1 MLLLPKNQKKIPA
14 RRLLPLILPLL
25 FLAGI
30 WLGVFVSRRSDRE
43 FDSYTRSLFVSQLSG
58 STLSLHYTL
67 ADPAAWDLDDK
78 KATLGS
84 AVAEDSAAL
93 YSYLENSRTLLES
106 FPYENLS
113 RENQLTYDILH
124 LFFDTELSADN
135 KYILTEVL
143 SPALGIQ
150 AQLPSLL
157 AEYTLRSE
165 EDVIDYLNLLRDVPS
180 YFETIIDFEKEK
192 ADQGYFMSDDTV
204 DRIIDQCSDF
214 ISSGDNNYLNSVF
227 SQNLEQVPGLDETQ
241 KENSLRLHRDAV
253 RNYVIP
259 AYENLISS
267 LGALK
272 GSGSNEN
279 GLYYLSGGR
288 AYYTYLLKSSCGIY
302 DSVEELQ
309 TRLARQLMADYEEI
323 RSLLEENPSLAAS
336 FLQETGQTNRTPGQI
351 LSSLQEQIKK
361 DFPEISDVS
370 YEVKYVHED
379 LKEHVSPAFYLTPPI
394 DTGSPNLIYLNPASH
409 LSGIELYTTLAHEG
423 FPGHLYQSQ
432 FFLSEDHPAVRH
444 TLNMGGYV
452 EGWATYIESYAY
464 LYGSENRQ
472 LGRLHW
478 LNRSMNLCLYS
489 LLDID
494 IHYYGWTCEKATQ
507 YLENFGVSDTAL
519 CREIF
524 QTIVEDPANYLKY
537 YGGCLKFMDLK
548 EEASR
553 QGDFHLIDFHE
564 KVLETGPCQFPILE
578 KYVLGD

>member
-1 MLLLPKNQKKIPA
+1 MLLLQKNQKKLSA
-14 RRLLPLILPLL
+14 KKLLPLILPFL

-30 WLGVFVSRRSDRE
+30 WLGVFASQKTDRE

-67 ADPAAWDLDDK
+67 ADPAAWDLDRQEVS
-78 KATLGS
+78 LGS
-84 AVAEDSAAL
+84 AVAEDPAAL
-93 YSYLENSRTLLES
+93 RSFLENSRSLLES
-106 FPYENLS
+106 FPYESLS

-124 LFFDTELSADN
+124 LFFDTELSAEN
-135 KYILTEVL
+135 EYILAEVL

-165 EDVIDYLNLLRDVPS
+165 KDVIDYLNLLRDIPS
-180 YFETIIDFEKEK
+180 YFETIIDLEKEK
-192 ADQGYFMSDDTV
+192 ADRGYFMSDATA

-214 ISSGDNNYLNSVF
+214 ISSGDNNYLNAVF
-227 SQNLEQVPGLDETQ
+227 SENLEQVPGLDETQ

-253 RNYVIP
+253 KHYVLP
-259 AYENLISS
+259 AYENLISALTS
-267 LGALK
+267 LK
-272 GSGSNEN
+272 GSGTNEN

-309 TRLARQLMADYEEI
+309 TRLANQLLADYKEI
-323 RSLLEENPSLAAS
+323 RAILEEDPSLAAS
-336 FLQETGQTNRTPGQI
+336 LLQENSQSGRTPEQI

-361 DFPEISDVS
+361 DFPEISDVA
-370 YEVKYVHED
+370 YEVKYIHED
-379 LKEHVSPAFYLTPPI
+379 LKEHLSPAFYLTPPI
-394 DTGSPNLIYLNPASH
+394 DTGNPNLIYLNPDSR
-409 LSGIELYTTLAHEG
+409 LRGIELYTTLAHEG

-432 FFLSEDHPAVRH
+432 FFLSKDHPAVRH

-464 LYGSENRQ
+464 LYGSENQQ

-478 LNRSMNLCLYS
+478 LNRAMNLCLYS
-489 LLDID
+489 LLDIG
-494 IHYYGWTCEKATQ
+494 IHYYGWTCEKAAK
-507 YLENFGVSDTAL
+507 YLENFGVSDRAV

-524 QTIVEDPANYLKY
+524 QIIVEDPANYLKY

-553 QGDFHLIDFHE
+553 QEDFHPIDFHE

-578 KYVLGD
+578 KYVLQ

>member
-1 MLLLPKNQKKIPA
+1 MLLLQKNQKKLSA
-14 RRLLPLILPLL
+14 KKLLPLILPFL

-30 WLGVFVSRRSDRE
+30 WLGVFASQKTDRE

-67 ADPAAWDLDDK
+67 ADPAAWDLDRQEVS
-78 KATLGS
+78 LGS
-84 AVAEDSAAL
+84 AVAEDPAAL
-93 YSYLENSRTLLES
+93 RSFLENSRSLLES
-106 FPYENLS
+106 FPYESLS
-113 RENQLTYDILH
+113 RKNQLTYDILH
-124 LFFDTELSADN
+124 LFFDTELSAEN
-135 KYILTEVL
+135 EYILAEVL

-165 EDVIDYLNLLRDVPS
+165 KDVIDYLNLLRDIPS

-192 ADQGYFMSDDTV
+192 ADRGYFMSDATA

-214 ISSGDNNYLNSVF
+214 ISSGDNNYLNAVF
-227 SQNLEQVPGLDETQ
+227 SENLEQVPGLDETQ

-253 RNYVIP
+253 KHYVLP
-259 AYENLISS
+259 AYENLISALTS
-267 LGALK
+267 LK
-272 GSGSNEN
+272 GSGTNEN

-309 TRLARQLMADYEEI
+309 TRLANQLLADYKEI
-323 RSLLEENPSLAAS
+323 RAILEEDPSLAAS
-336 FLQETGQTNRTPGQI
+336 LLQENSQSGRTPEQI

-361 DFPEISDVS
+361 DFPEISDVA
-370 YEVKYVHED
+370 YEVKYIHED
-379 LKEHVSPAFYLTPPI
+379 LKEHLSPAFYLTPPI
-394 DTGSPNLIYLNPASH
+394 DTGSPNLIYLNPDSR
-409 LSGIELYTTLAHEG
+409 LRGIELYTTLAHEG

-432 FFLSEDHPAVRH
+432 FFLSKDHPAVRH

-464 LYGSENRQ
+464 LYGSENQQ

-478 LNRSMNLCLYS
+478 LNRAMNLCLYS
-489 LLDID
+489 LLDIG
-494 IHYYGWTCEKATQ
+494 IHYYGWTCEKAAK
-507 YLENFGVSDTAL
+507 YLENFGVSDRAV

-524 QTIVEDPANYLKY
+524 QIIVEDPANYLKY

-553 QGDFHLIDFHE
+553 QEDFHPIDFHE

-578 KYVLGD
+578 KYVLQ

>member
-1 MLLLPKNQKKIPA
+1 MLLLQKNQKKLSA
-14 RRLLPLILPLL
+14 KKLLPLILPFL

-30 WLGVFVSRRSDRE
+30 WLGVFASQKTDRE

-67 ADPAAWDLDDK
+67 ADPAAWDLDRQEVS
-78 KATLGS
+78 LGS
-84 AVAEDSAAL
+84 AVAEDPAAL
-93 YSYLENSRTLLES
+93 RSFLENSRSLLES
-106 FPYENLS
+106 FPYESLS

-135 KYILTEVL
+135 EYILAEVL

-165 EDVIDYLNLLRDVPS
+165 KDVIDYLNLLRDIPS

-192 ADQGYFMSDDTV
+192 ADRGYFMSDATA

-214 ISSGDNNYLNSVF
+214 ISSGDNNYLNAVF
-227 SQNLEQVPGLDETQ
+227 SENLEQVPGLDETQ

-253 RNYVIP
+253 KHYVLP
-259 AYENLISS
+259 AYENLISALTS
-267 LGALK
+267 LK
-272 GSGSNEN
+272 GSGTNEN

-309 TRLARQLMADYEEI
+309 TRLANQLLADYKEI
-323 RSLLEENPSLAAS
+323 RAILEEDPSLAAS
-336 FLQETGQTNRTPGQI
+336 LLQENSQSGRTPEQI

-361 DFPEISDVS
+361 DFPEISDVA
-370 YEVKYVHED
+370 YEVKYIHED
-379 LKEHVSPAFYLTPPI
+379 LKEHLSPAFYLTLPI
-394 DTGSPNLIYLNPASH
+394 DTGSPNLIYLNPDSR
-409 LSGIELYTTLAHEG
+409 LRGIELYTTLAHEG

-432 FFLSEDHPAVRH
+432 FFLSKDHPAVRH

-464 LYGSENRQ
+464 LYGSENQQ

-478 LNRSMNLCLYS
+478 LNRAMNLCLYS
-489 LLDID
+489 LLDIG
-494 IHYYGWTCEKATQ
+494 IHYYGWTCEKAAK
-507 YLENFGVSDTAL
+507 YLENFGVSDRAV

-524 QTIVEDPANYLKY
+524 QIIVEDPANYLKY

-553 QGDFHLIDFHE
+553 QEDFHPIDFHE

-578 KYVLGD
+578 KYVLQ

>member
-1 MLLLPKNQKKIPA
+1 MLLLQKNQKKLSA
-14 RRLLPLILPLL
+14 KKLLPLILPFL

-30 WLGVFVSRRSDRE
+30 WLGVFASQKTDRE

-67 ADPAAWDLDDK
+67 ADPAAWDLDRQEVS
-78 KATLGS
+78 LGS
-84 AVAEDSAAL
+84 AVAEDPSAL
-93 YSYLENSRTLLES
+93 RSFLENSRSLLES
-106 FPYENLS
+106 FPYESLS

-124 LFFDTELSADN
+124 IFFDPELSADN
-135 KYILTEVL
+135 EYILAEVL

-165 EDVIDYLNLLRDVPS
+165 KDVIDYLNLLRDIPS

-192 ADQGYFMSDDTV
+192 ADRGYFMSDATA

-214 ISSGDNNYLNSVF
+214 ISSGDNNYLNAVF
-227 SQNLEQVPGLDETQ
+227 SENLEQVPGLDETQ

-253 RNYVIP
+253 KHYVLP
-259 AYENLISS
+259 AYENLISALTS
-267 LGALK
+267 LK
-272 GSGSNEN
+272 GSGTNEN

-309 TRLARQLMADYEEI
+309 TRLANQLLADYKEI
-323 RSLLEENPSLAAS
+323 RAILEEDPSLAAS
-336 FLQETGQTNRTPGQI
+336 LLQENSQSGRTPEQI

-361 DFPEISDVS
+361 DFPEISDVA
-370 YEVKYVHED
+370 YEVKYIHED
-379 LKEHVSPAFYLTPPI
+379 LKEHLSPAFYLTPPI
-394 DTGSPNLIYLNPASH
+394 DTGSPNLIYLNPDSR
-409 LSGIELYTTLAHEG
+409 LRGIELYTTLAHEG

-432 FFLSEDHPAVRH
+432 FFLSKDHPAVRH

-464 LYGSENRQ
+464 LYGSENQQ

-478 LNRSMNLCLYS
+478 LNRAMNLCLYS
-489 LLDID
+489 LLDIG
-494 IHYYGWTCEKATQ
+494 IHYYGWTCEKAAK
-507 YLENFGVSDTAL
+507 YLENFGVSDRAV

-524 QTIVEDPANYLKY
+524 QIIVEDPANYLKY

-553 QGDFHLIDFHE
+553 EG
-564 KVLETGPCQFPILE
+564 G
-578 KYVLGD
+578 

>member
-1 MLLLPKNQKKIPA
+1 MLLLQKNQKKLSA
-14 RRLLPLILPLL
+14 KKLLPLILPFL

-30 WLGVFVSRRSDRE
+30 WLGVFASQKTDRE

-67 ADPAAWDLDDK
+67 ADPAAWDLDRQEVS
-78 KATLGS
+78 LGS
-84 AVAEDSAAL
+84 AVAEDPAAL
-93 YSYLENSRTLLES
+93 RSFLENSRSLLES
-106 FPYENLS
+106 FPYESLS

-135 KYILTEVL
+135 EYILAEVL

-165 EDVIDYLNLLRDVPS
+165 KDVIDYLNLLRDIPS

-192 ADQGYFMSDDTV
+192 ADRGYFMSDATA

-214 ISSGDNNYLNSVF
+214 ISSGDNNYLNAVF
-227 SQNLEQVPGLDETQ
+227 SENLEQVPGLDETQ

-253 RNYVIP
+253 KHYVLP
-259 AYENLISS
+259 AYENLISALTS
-267 LGALK
+267 LK
-272 GSGSNEN
+272 GSGTNEN

-309 TRLARQLMADYEEI
+309 TRLANQLLADYKGI
-323 RSLLEENPSLAAS
+323 RAILEESPSLAAS
-336 FLQETGQTNRTPGQI
+336 LLQENSQSGRTPEQI

-361 DFPEISDVS
+361 DFPEISDVA
-370 YEVKYVHED
+370 YEVKYIHED
-379 LKEHVSPAFYLTPPI
+379 LKEHLSPAFYLTPPI
-394 DTGSPNLIYLNPASH
+394 DTGSPNLIYLNPDSR
-409 LSGIELYTTLAHEG
+409 LRGIELYTTLAHEG

-432 FFLSEDHPAVRH
+432 FFLSKDHPAVRH

-464 LYGSENRQ
+464 LYGSENQQ

-478 LNRSMNLCLYS
+478 LNRAMNLCLYS
-489 LLDID
+489 LLDIG
-494 IHYYGWTCEKATQ
+494 IHYYGWTCEKAAK
-507 YLENFGVSDTAL
+507 YLENFGVSDRAV

-524 QTIVEDPANYLKY
+524 QIIVEDPANYLKY

-553 QGDFHLIDFHE
+553 QEDFHPIDFHE

-578 KYVLGD
+578 KYVLQ

>member
-1 MLLLPKNQKKIPA
+1 MA
-14 RRLLPLILPLL
+14 
-25 FLAGI
+25 
-30 WLGVFVSRRSDRE
+30 E
-43 FDSYTRSLFVSQLSG
+43 
-58 STLSLHYTL
+58 
-67 ADPAAWDLDDK
+67 DPAALR
-78 KATLGS
+78 S
-84 AVAEDSAAL
+84 F
-93 YSYLENSRTLLES
+93 LENSRSLLES
-106 FPYENLS
+106 FPYESLS

-124 LFFDTELSADN
+124 LFFDTELSAEN
-135 KYILTEVL
+135 EYILAEVL

-165 EDVIDYLNLLRDVPS
+165 KDVIDYLNLLRDIPS

-192 ADQGYFMSDDTV
+192 ADLGYFMSDATA

-214 ISSGDNNYLNSVF
+214 ISSGDNNYLNAVF
-227 SQNLEQVPGLDETQ
+227 SENLEQVPGLDETQ

-253 RNYVIP
+253 KHYVLP
-259 AYENLISS
+259 AYENLISALTS
-267 LGALK
+267 LK
-272 GSGSNEN
+272 GSGTNEN

-309 TRLARQLMADYEEI
+309 TRLANQLLADYKEI
-323 RSLLEENPSLAAS
+323 RAILEEDPSLAAS
-336 FLQETGQTNRTPGQI
+336 LLQENSQSGRTPEQI

-361 DFPEISDVS
+361 DFPEISDVA
-370 YEVKYVHED
+370 YEVKYIHED
-379 LKEHVSPAFYLTPPI
+379 LKEHLSPAFYLTPPI
-394 DTGSPNLIYLNPASH
+394 DTGSPNLIYLNPDSR
-409 LSGIELYTTLAHEG
+409 LRGIELYTTLAHEG

-432 FFLSEDHPAVRH
+432 FFLSKDHPAVRH

-464 LYGSENRQ
+464 LYGSENQQ

-478 LNRSMNLCLYS
+478 LNRAMNLCLYS
-489 LLDID
+489 LLDIG
-494 IHYYGWTCEKATQ
+494 IHYYGWTCEKAAK
-507 YLENFGVSDTAL
+507 YLENFGVSDRAV

-524 QTIVEDPANYLKY
+524 QIIVEDPANYLKY

-553 QGDFHLIDFHE
+553 QEDFHPIDFHE

-578 KYVLGD
+578 KYVLQ

>member
-1 MLLLPKNQKKIPA
+1 MLLLQKNQKKLSA
-14 RRLLPLILPLL
+14 KKLLPLILPFL

-30 WLGVFVSRRSDRE
+30 WLGVFASQKTDRE

-58 STLSLHYTL
+58 STLGLHYTL
-67 ADPAAWDLDDK
+67 ADPAAWDLDRQEVS
-78 KATLGS
+78 LGS
-84 AVAEDSAAL
+84 AVAEDPAAL
-93 YSYLENSRTLLES
+93 RSFLENSRSLLES
-106 FPYENLS
+106 FPYESLS

-124 LFFDTELSADN
+124 LFFDTELSAEN
-135 KYILTEVL
+135 EYILAEVL

-165 EDVIDYLNLLRDVPS
+165 KDVIDYLNLLRDIPS

-192 ADQGYFMSDDTV
+192 ADRGYFMSDATA

-214 ISSGDNNYLNSVF
+214 ISSGDNNYLNAVF
-227 SQNLEQVPGLDETQ
+227 SENLEQVPGLDETQ

-253 RNYVIP
+253 KHYVLP
-259 AYENLISS
+259 AYENLISALTS
-267 LGALK
+267 LK
-272 GSGSNEN
+272 GSGTNEN

-309 TRLARQLMADYEEI
+309 TRLANQLLADYKEI
-323 RSLLEENPSLAAS
+323 RAILEEDPSLAAS
-336 FLQETGQTNRTPGQI
+336 LLQENSQSGRTPEQI

-361 DFPEISDVS
+361 DFPEISDVA
-370 YEVKYVHED
+370 YEVKYIHED
-379 LKEHVSPAFYLTPPI
+379 LKEHMRPAFYLTPPI
-394 DTGSPNLIYLNPASH
+394 DTGSPNLIYLNPDSR
-409 LSGIELYTTLAHEG
+409 LRGIELYTTLAHEG

-432 FFLSEDHPAVRH
+432 FFLSKDHPAVRH

-464 LYGSENRQ
+464 LYGSENQQ

-478 LNRSMNLCLYS
+478 LNRAMNLCLYS
-489 LLDID
+489 LLDIG
-494 IHYYGWTCEKATQ
+494 IHYYGWTCEKAAK
-507 YLENFGVSDTAL
+507 YLENFGVSDRAV

-524 QTIVEDPANYLKY
+524 QIIVEDPANYLKY

-553 QGDFHLIDFHE
+553 QEDFHPIDFHE

-578 KYVLGD
+578 KYVLQ

>member
-1 MLLLPKNQKKIPA
+1 MLLLQKNQKKLSA
-14 RRLLPLILPLL
+14 KKLLPLILPFL

-30 WLGVFVSRRSDRE
+30 WLGVFASQKTDRE

-67 ADPAAWDLDDK
+67 ADPAAWDLDRQEVS
-78 KATLGS
+78 LGS
-84 AVAEDSAAL
+84 AVAEDPAAL
-93 YSYLENSRTLLES
+93 RSFLENSRSLLES
-106 FPYENLS
+106 FPYESLS

-124 LFFDTELSADN
+124 LFFDTELSAEN
-135 KYILTEVL
+135 EYILAEVL

-165 EDVIDYLNLLRDVPS
+165 KDVIDYLNLLRDIPS
-180 YFETIIDFEKEK
+180 YFETIIDLEKEK
-192 ADQGYFMSDDTV
+192 ADRGYFMSDATA

-214 ISSGDNNYLNSVF
+214 ISSGDNNYLNAVF
-227 SQNLEQVPGLDETQ
+227 SENLEQVPGLDETQ

-253 RNYVIP
+253 KHYVLP
-259 AYENLISS
+259 AYENLISALTS
-267 LGALK
+267 LK
-272 GSGSNEN
+272 GSGTNEN

-309 TRLARQLMADYEEI
+309 TRLANQLLADYKEI
-323 RSLLEENPSLAAS
+323 RAILEEDPSLAAS
-336 FLQETGQTNRTPGQI
+336 LLQENSQSGRTPEQI

-361 DFPEISDVS
+361 DFPEISDVA
-370 YEVKYVHED
+370 YEVKYIHED
-379 LKEHVSPAFYLTPPI
+379 LKEHLSPAFYLTPPI
-394 DTGSPNLIYLNPASH
+394 DTGSPNLIYLNPDSR
-409 LSGIELYTTLAHEG
+409 LRGIELYTTLAHEG

-432 FFLSEDHPAVRH
+432 FFLSKDHPAVRH

-464 LYGSENRQ
+464 LYGSENQQ

-478 LNRSMNLCLYS
+478 LNRAMNLCLYS
-489 LLDID
+489 LLDIG
-494 IHYYGWTCEKATQ
+494 IHYYGWTCEKAAK
-507 YLENFGVSDTAL
+507 YLENFGVSDRAV

-524 QTIVEDPANYLKY
+524 QIIVEDPANYLKY

-553 QGDFHLIDFHE
+553 QEDFHPIDFHE

-578 KYVLGD
+578 KYVLQ

>member
-1 MLLLPKNQKKIPA
+1 MLLLQKNQKKLSA
-14 RRLLPLILPLL
+14 KKLLPLILPFL

-30 WLGVFVSRRSDRE
+30 WLGVFASQKTDRE

-67 ADPAAWDLDDK
+67 ADPAAWDLDRQEVS
-78 KATLGS
+78 LGS
-84 AVAEDSAAL
+84 AMAEDPAAL
-93 YSYLENSRTLLES
+93 RSFLENSRSLLES
-106 FPYENLS
+106 FPYESLS

-124 LFFDTELSADN
+124 LFFDTELSAEN
-135 KYILTEVL
+135 EYILAEVL

-165 EDVIDYLNLLRDVPS
+165 KDVIDYLNLLRDIPS

-192 ADQGYFMSDDTV
+192 VDRGYFMSDATA

-214 ISSGDNNYLNSVF
+214 ISSGDNNYLNAVF
-227 SQNLEQVPGLDETQ
+227 SENLEQVPGLDETQ

-253 RNYVIP
+253 KHYVLP
-259 AYENLISS
+259 AYENLISALTS
-267 LGALK
+267 LK
-272 GSGSNEN
+272 GSGTNEN

-309 TRLARQLMADYEEI
+309 TRLANQLLADYKEI
-323 RSLLEENPSLAAS
+323 RAILEEDPSLAAS
-336 FLQETGQTNRTPGQI
+336 LLQENSQSGRTPEQI

-361 DFPEISDVS
+361 DFPEISDVA
-370 YEVKYVHED
+370 YEVKYIHED
-379 LKEHVSPAFYLTPPI
+379 LKEHLSPAFYLTPPI
-394 DTGSPNLIYLNPASH
+394 DTGSPNLIYLNPDSR
-409 LSGIELYTTLAHEG
+409 LRGIELYTTLAHEG

-432 FFLSEDHPAVRH
+432 FFLSKDHPAVRH

-464 LYGSENRQ
+464 LYGSENQQ

-478 LNRSMNLCLYS
+478 LNRAMNLCLYS
-489 LLDID
+489 LLDIG
-494 IHYYGWTCEKATQ
+494 IHYYGWTCEKAAK
-507 YLENFGVSDTAL
+507 YLENFGVSDRAV

-524 QTIVEDPANYLKY
+524 QIIVEDPANYLKY

-553 QGDFHLIDFHE
+553 QEDFHPIDFHE

-578 KYVLGD
+578 KYVLQ

>member
-1 MLLLPKNQKKIPA
+1 MLLLQKNQKKLSA
-14 RRLLPLILPLL
+14 KKLLPLILPFL

-30 WLGVFVSRRSDRE
+30 WLGVFASQKTDRE

-67 ADPAAWDLDDK
+67 ADPAAWDLDRQEVS
-78 KATLGS
+78 LGS
-84 AVAEDSAAL
+84 AVAEDPAAL
-93 YSYLENSRTLLES
+93 RSFLENSRSLLES
-106 FPYENLS
+106 FPYESLS

-135 KYILTEVL
+135 EYILAEVL

-165 EDVIDYLNLLRDVPS
+165 KDVIDYLNLLRDIPS

-192 ADQGYFMSDDTV
+192 ADRGYFMSDATA

-214 ISSGDNNYLNSVF
+214 ISSGDNNYLNAVF
-227 SQNLEQVPGLDETQ
+227 SENLEQVPGLDETQ

-253 RNYVIP
+253 KHYVLP
-259 AYENLISS
+259 AYENLISALTS
-267 LGALK
+267 LK
-272 GSGSNEN
+272 GSGTNEN

-309 TRLARQLMADYEEI
+309 TRLANQLLADYKEI
-323 RSLLEENPSLAAS
+323 RAILEEDPSLAAS
-336 FLQETGQTNRTPGQI
+336 LLQENSQSGRTPEQI

-361 DFPEISDVS
+361 DFPEISDVA
-370 YEVKYVHED
+370 YEVKYIHED
-379 LKEHVSPAFYLTPPI
+379 LKEHLSPAFYLTLPI
-394 DTGSPNLIYLNPASH
+394 DTGSPNLIYLNPDSR
-409 LSGIELYTTLAHEG
+409 LIGIELYTTLAHEG

-432 FFLSEDHPAVRH
+432 FFLSKDHPAVRH

-464 LYGSENRQ
+464 LYGSENQQ

-478 LNRSMNLCLYS
+478 LNRAMNLCLYS
-489 LLDID
+489 LLDIG
-494 IHYYGWTCEKATQ
+494 IHYYGWTCEKAAK
-507 YLENFGVSDTAL
+507 YLENFGVSDRAV

-524 QTIVEDPANYLKY
+524 QIIVEDPANYLKY

-553 QGDFHLIDFHE
+553 QEDFHPIDFHE

-578 KYVLGD
+578 KYVLQ

>member
-1 MLLLPKNQKKIPA
+1 MLLLQKNQKKLSA
-14 RRLLPLILPLL
+14 KKLLPLILPFL

-30 WLGVFVSRRSDRE
+30 WLGVFASQKTDRE

-67 ADPAAWDLDDK
+67 ADPAAWDLDRQEVS
-78 KATLGS
+78 LGS
-84 AVAEDSAAL
+84 AVAEDPAAL
-93 YSYLENSRTLLES
+93 RSFLENSRSLLES
-106 FPYENLS
+106 FPYESLS

-124 LFFDTELSADN
+124 LFFDTELSAEN
-135 KYILTEVL
+135 EYILAEVL

-165 EDVIDYLNLLRDVPS
+165 KDVIDYLNLLRDIPS

-192 ADQGYFMSDDTV
+192 ADRGYFMSDATA

-214 ISSGDNNYLNSVF
+214 ISSGDNNYLNAVF
-227 SQNLEQVPGLDETQ
+227 SENLEQVPGLDETQ

-253 RNYVIP
+253 KHYVLP
-259 AYENLISS
+259 AYENLISALTS
-267 LGALK
+267 LK
-272 GSGSNEN
+272 GSGTNEN

-309 TRLARQLMADYEEI
+309 TRLANQLLADYKEI
-323 RSLLEENPSLAAS
+323 RAILEEDPSLAAS
-336 FLQETGQTNRTPGQI
+336 LLQENSQSGRTPEQI

-361 DFPEISDVS
+361 DFPEISDVA
-370 YEVKYVHED
+370 YEVKYIHED
-379 LKEHVSPAFYLTPPI
+379 LKEHLSPAFYLTPPI
-394 DTGSPNLIYLNPASH
+394 DTGSPNLIYLNPDSR
-409 LSGIELYTTLAHEG
+409 LRGIELYTTLAHEG

-432 FFLSEDHPAVRH
+432 FFLSKDHPAVRH

-464 LYGSENRQ
+464 LYGSENQQ

-478 LNRSMNLCLYS
+478 LNRAMNLCLYS
-489 LLDID
+489 LLYIG
-494 IHYYGWTCEKATQ
+494 IHYYGWTCEKAAK
-507 YLENFGVSDTAL
+507 YLENFGVSDRAV

-524 QTIVEDPANYLKY
+524 QIIVEDPANYLKY

-553 QGDFHLIDFHE
+553 QEDFHPIDFHE

-578 KYVLGD
+578 KYVLQ

>member
-1 MLLLPKNQKKIPA
+1 MLLLQKNQKKLSA
-14 RRLLPLILPLL
+14 KKLLPLILPFL

-30 WLGVFVSRRSDRE
+30 WLGVFASPKNDRE

-67 ADPAAWDLDDK
+67 ADPAAWDLDRQEVS
-78 KATLGS
+78 LGS
-84 AVAEDSAAL
+84 AVAEDPAAL
-93 YSYLENSRTLLES
+93 RSFLENSRSLLES
-106 FPYENLS
+106 FPYESLS

-124 LFFDTELSADN
+124 LFFDTELSAEN
-135 KYILTEVL
+135 EYILAEVL

-165 EDVIDYLNLLRDVPS
+165 KDVIDYLNLLRDIPS

-192 ADQGYFMSDDTV
+192 ADRGYFMSDATA

-214 ISSGDNNYLNSVF
+214 ISSGDNNYLNAVF
-227 SQNLEQVPGLDETQ
+227 SENLEQVPGLDETQ

-253 RNYVIP
+253 KHYVLP
-259 AYENLISS
+259 AYENLISALTS
-267 LGALK
+267 LK
-272 GSGSNEN
+272 GSGTNEN

-309 TRLARQLMADYEEI
+309 TRLANQLLADYKEI
-323 RSLLEENPSLAAS
+323 RAILEEDPSLAAS
-336 FLQETGQTNRTPGQI
+336 LLQENSQSGRTPEQI

-361 DFPEISDVS
+361 DFPEISDVA
-370 YEVKYVHED
+370 YEVKYIHED
-379 LKEHVSPAFYLTPPI
+379 LKEHLSPAFYLTPPI
-394 DTGSPNLIYLNPASH
+394 DTGSPNLIYLNPDSR
-409 LSGIELYTTLAHEG
+409 LRGIELYTTLAHEG

-432 FFLSEDHPAVRH
+432 FFLSKDHPAVRH

-464 LYGSENRQ
+464 LYGSENQQ

-478 LNRSMNLCLYS
+478 LNRAMNLCLYS
-489 LLDID
+489 LLDIG
-494 IHYYGWTCEKATQ
+494 IHYYGWTCEKAAK
-507 YLENFGVSDTAL
+507 YLENFGVSDRAV

-524 QTIVEDPANYLKY
+524 QIIVEDPANYLKY

-553 QGDFHLIDFHE
+553 QEDFHPIDFHE

-578 KYVLGD
+578 KYVLQ

>member
-1 MLLLPKNQKKIPA
+1 MLLLQKNQKKLSA
-14 RRLLPLILPLL
+14 KKLLPLILPFL

-30 WLGVFVSRRSDRE
+30 WLGVFASQKTDRE

-67 ADPAAWDLDDK
+67 ADPAAWDLDRQEVS
-78 KATLGS
+78 LGS
-84 AVAEDSAAL
+84 AVAEDPAAL
-93 YSYLENSRTLLES
+93 RSFLENSRSLLES
-106 FPYENLS
+106 FPYESLS

-124 LFFDTELSADN
+124 LFFDTELSAEN
-135 KYILTEVL
+135 EYILAEVL

-165 EDVIDYLNLLRDVPS
+165 KDVIDYLNLLRDIPS

-192 ADQGYFMSDDTV
+192 ADRGYFMSDATA

-214 ISSGDNNYLNSVF
+214 ISSGDNNYLNAVF
-227 SQNLEQVPGLDETQ
+227 SENLEQVPGLDETQ

-253 RNYVIP
+253 KHYVLP
-259 AYENLISS
+259 AYENLISALTS
-267 LGALK
+267 LK
-272 GSGSNEN
+272 GSGTNEN

-309 TRLARQLMADYEEI
+309 TRLANQLLADYKEI
-323 RSLLEENPSLAAS
+323 RAILEEDPSLAAS
-336 FLQETGQTNRTPGQI
+336 LLQENSQSGRTPEQI

-361 DFPEISDVS
+361 DFPEISDVT
-370 YEVKYVHED
+370 YEVKYIHED
-379 LKEHVSPAFYLTPPI
+379 LKEHLSPAFYLTPPI
-394 DTGSPNLIYLNPASH
+394 DTGSPNLIYLNPDSR
-409 LSGIELYTTLAHEG
+409 LRGIELYTTLAHEG

-432 FFLSEDHPAVRH
+432 FFLSKDHPAVRH

-464 LYGSENRQ
+464 LYGSENQQ

-478 LNRSMNLCLYS
+478 LNRAMNLCLYS
-489 LLDID
+489 LLDIG
-494 IHYYGWTCEKATQ
+494 IHYYGWTCEKAAK
-507 YLENFGVSDTAL
+507 YLENFGVSDRAV

-524 QTIVEDPANYLKY
+524 QIIVEDPANYLKY

-553 QGDFHLIDFHE
+553 QEDFHPIDFHE

-578 KYVLGD
+578 KYVLQ

>member
-1 MLLLPKNQKKIPA
+1 MLLLQKNQKKLSA
-14 RRLLPLILPLL
+14 KKLLPLILPFL

-30 WLGVFVSRRSDRE
+30 WLGVFASQKTDRE

-67 ADPAAWDLDDK
+67 ADPAAWDLDLQEVS
-78 KATLGS
+78 LGS
-84 AVAEDSAAL
+84 AVAEDPAAL
-93 YSYLENSRTLLES
+93 RSFLENSRSLLES
-106 FPYENLS
+106 FPYESLS

-124 LFFDTELSADN
+124 LFFDTELSAEN
-135 KYILTEVL
+135 EYILAEVL

-165 EDVIDYLNLLRDVPS
+165 KDVIDYLNLLRDIPS

-192 ADQGYFMSDDTV
+192 ADRGYFMSDATA

-214 ISSGDNNYLNSVF
+214 ISSGDNNYLNAVF
-227 SQNLEQVPGLDETQ
+227 SENLEQVPGLDETQ

-253 RNYVIP
+253 KHYVLP
-259 AYENLISS
+259 AYENLISALTS
-267 LGALK
+267 LK
-272 GSGSNEN
+272 GSGTNEN

-309 TRLARQLMADYEEI
+309 TRLANQLLADYKEI
-323 RSLLEENPSLAAS
+323 RAILEEDPSLAAS
-336 FLQETGQTNRTPGQI
+336 LLQENSQSGRTPEQI

-361 DFPEISDVS
+361 DFPEISDVA
-370 YEVKYVHED
+370 YEVKYIHED
-379 LKEHVSPAFYLTPPI
+379 LKEHLSPAFYLTPPI
-394 DTGSPNLIYLNPASH
+394 DTGNPNLIYLNPDSR
-409 LSGIELYTTLAHEG
+409 LRGIELYTTLAHEG

-432 FFLSEDHPAVRH
+432 FFLSKDHPAVRH

-464 LYGSENRQ
+464 LYGSENQQ

-478 LNRSMNLCLYS
+478 LNRAMNLCLYS
-489 LLDID
+489 LLDIG
-494 IHYYGWTCEKATQ
+494 IHYYGWTCEKAAK
-507 YLENFGVSDTAL
+507 YLENFGVSDRAV

-524 QTIVEDPANYLKY
+524 QIIVEDPANYLKY

-553 QGDFHLIDFHE
+553 QEDFHPIDFHE

-578 KYVLGD
+578 KYVLQ

>member
-1 MLLLPKNQKKIPA
+1 MLLLQKNQKKPSA
-14 RRLLPLILPLL
+14 KKLLPLILPFL

-30 WLGVFVSRRSDRE
+30 WLGVFASQKTDRE

-67 ADPAAWDLDDK
+67 ADPAAWDLDRQEVS
-78 KATLGS
+78 LGS
-84 AVAEDSAAL
+84 AVAEDPAAL
-93 YSYLENSRTLLES
+93 RSFLENSRSLLES
-106 FPYENLS
+106 FPYESLS

-124 LFFDTELSADN
+124 LFFDTELSAEN
-135 KYILTEVL
+135 EYILAEVL

-165 EDVIDYLNLLRDVPS
+165 KDVIDYLNLLRDIPS

-192 ADQGYFMSDDTV
+192 ADRGYFMSDATA

-214 ISSGDNNYLNSVF
+214 ISSGDNNYLNAVF
-227 SQNLEQVPGLDETQ
+227 SENLEQVPGLDETQ

-253 RNYVIP
+253 KHYVLP
-259 AYENLISS
+259 AYENLISALTS
-267 LGALK
+267 LK
-272 GSGSNEN
+272 GSGTNEN

-309 TRLARQLMADYEEI
+309 TRLANQLLADYKEI
-323 RSLLEENPSLAAS
+323 RAILEEDPSLAAS
-336 FLQETGQTNRTPGQI
+336 LLQENSQSGRTPEQI

-361 DFPEISDVS
+361 DFPEISDVA
-370 YEVKYVHED
+370 YEVKYIHED
-379 LKEHVSPAFYLTPPI
+379 LKEHLSPAFYLTPPI
-394 DTGSPNLIYLNPASH
+394 DTGSPNLIYLNPDSR
-409 LSGIELYTTLAHEG
+409 LRGIELYTTLAHEG

-432 FFLSEDHPAVRH
+432 FFLSKDHPAVRH

-464 LYGSENRQ
+464 LYGSENQQ

-478 LNRSMNLCLYS
+478 LNRAMNLCLYS
-489 LLDID
+489 LLDIG
-494 IHYYGWTCEKATQ
+494 IHYYGWTCEKAAK
-507 YLENFGVSDTAL
+507 YLENFGVSDRAV

-524 QTIVEDPANYLKY
+524 QIIVEDPANYLKY

-553 QGDFHLIDFHE
+553 QEDFHPIDFHE

-578 KYVLGD
+578 KYVLQ

>member
-1 MLLLPKNQKKIPA
+1 MLLLQKNQKKLSA
-14 RRLLPLILPLL
+14 KKLLPLILPFL

-30 WLGVFVSRRSDRE
+30 WLGVFASQKTDRE
-43 FDSYTRSLFVSQLSG
+43 FDSYTRSLFVSQLYG

-67 ADPAAWDLDDK
+67 ADPAAWDLDRQEVS
-78 KATLGS
+78 LGS
-84 AVAEDSAAL
+84 AVAEDPAAL
-93 YSYLENSRTLLES
+93 RSFLENSRSLLES
-106 FPYENLS
+106 FPYESLS

-124 LFFDTELSADN
+124 LFFDTELSAEN
-135 KYILTEVL
+135 EYILAEVL

-165 EDVIDYLNLLRDVPS
+165 KDVIDYLNLLRDIPS

-192 ADQGYFMSDDTV
+192 ADRGYFMSDATA

-214 ISSGDNNYLNSVF
+214 ISSGDNNYLNAVF
-227 SQNLEQVPGLDETQ
+227 SENLEQVPGLDETQ

-253 RNYVIP
+253 KHYVLP
-259 AYENLISS
+259 AYENLISALTS
-267 LGALK
+267 LK
-272 GSGSNEN
+272 GSGTNEN

-309 TRLARQLMADYEEI
+309 TRLANQLLADYKEI
-323 RSLLEENPSLAAS
+323 RAILEEDPSLAAS
-336 FLQETGQTNRTPGQI
+336 LLQENSQSGRTPEQI

-361 DFPEISDVS
+361 DFPEISDVA
-370 YEVKYVHED
+370 YEVKYIHED
-379 LKEHVSPAFYLTPPI
+379 LKEHLSPAFYLTPPI
-394 DTGSPNLIYLNPASH
+394 DTGSPNLIYLNPDSR
-409 LSGIELYTTLAHEG
+409 LRGIELYTTLAHEG

-432 FFLSEDHPAVRH
+432 FFLSKDHPAVRH

-464 LYGSENRQ
+464 LYGSENQQ

-478 LNRSMNLCLYS
+478 LNRAMNLCLYS
-489 LLDID
+489 LLDIG
-494 IHYYGWTCEKATQ
+494 IHYYGWTCEKAAK
-507 YLENFGVSDTAL
+507 YLENFGVSDRAV

-524 QTIVEDPANYLKY
+524 QIIVEDPANYLKY

-553 QGDFHLIDFHE
+553 QEDFHPIDFHE

-578 KYVLGD
+578 KYVLQ

>member
-1 MLLLPKNQKKIPA
+1 MLLLQKNQKKLSA
-14 RRLLPLILPLL
+14 KKLLPLILPFL

-30 WLGVFVSRRSDRE
+30 WLGVFASQKTDRE

-67 ADPAAWDLDDK
+67 ADPAAWDLDRQEVS
-78 KATLGS
+78 LGS
-84 AVAEDSAAL
+84 AVAEDPAAL
-93 YSYLENSRTLLES
+93 RSFLENSRSLLES
-106 FPYENLS
+106 FPYESLS

-124 LFFDTELSADN
+124 LFFDTELSAEN
-135 KYILTEVL
+135 EYILAEVL

-165 EDVIDYLNLLRDVPS
+165 KDVIDYLNLLRDIPS

-192 ADQGYFMSDDTV
+192 ADRGYFMSDATA

-214 ISSGDNNYLNSVF
+214 ISSGDNNYLNAVF
-227 SQNLEQVPGLDETQ
+227 SENLEQVPGLDETQ

-253 RNYVIP
+253 KHYVLP
-259 AYENLISS
+259 AYENLISALTS
-267 LGALK
+267 LK
-272 GSGSNEN
+272 GSGTNEN

-309 TRLARQLMADYEEI
+309 TRLANQLLADYKEI
-323 RSLLEENPSLAAS
+323 RAILEEDPSLAAS
-336 FLQETGQTNRTPGQI
+336 LLQENSQSGRTPEQI
-351 LSSLQEQIKK
+351 ITTLQEKIKK
-361 DFPEISDVS
+361 DFPEISDVA
-370 YEVKYVHED
+370 YEVKYIHED
-379 LKEHVSPAFYLTPPI
+379 LKEHLSPAFYLTPPI
-394 DTGSPNLIYLNPASH
+394 DTGSPNLIYLNPDSR
-409 LSGIELYTTLAHEG
+409 LRGIELYTTLAHEG

-432 FFLSEDHPAVRH
+432 FFLSKDHPAVRH

-464 LYGSENRQ
+464 LYGSENQQ

-478 LNRSMNLCLYS
+478 LNRAMNLCLYS
-489 LLDID
+489 LLDIG
-494 IHYYGWTCEKATQ
+494 IHYYGWTCEKAAK
-507 YLENFGVSDTAL
+507 YLENFGVSDRAV

-524 QTIVEDPANYLKY
+524 QIIVEDPANYLKY

-553 QGDFHLIDFHE
+553 QEDFHPIDFHE

-578 KYVLGD
+578 KYVLQ

>member
-1 MLLLPKNQKKIPA
+1 MLLLQKNQKKLSA
-14 RRLLPLILPLL
+14 KKLLPLILPFL

-30 WLGVFVSRRSDRE
+30 WLGVFASQKTDRE

-67 ADPAAWDLDDK
+67 ADPAAWDLDRQEVS
-78 KATLGS
+78 LGS
-84 AVAEDSAAL
+84 AVAEDPAAL
-93 YSYLENSRTLLES
+93 RSFLENSRSLLES
-106 FPYENLS
+106 FPYESLS

-124 LFFDTELSADN
+124 LFFDTELSAEN
-135 KYILTEVL
+135 EYILAEVL

-165 EDVIDYLNLLRDVPS
+165 KDVIDYLNLLRDIPS

-192 ADQGYFMSDDTV
+192 ADRGYFMSDATA

-214 ISSGDNNYLNSVF
+214 ISSGDNNYLNAVF
-227 SQNLEQVPGLDETQ
+227 SENLEQVPGLDETQ

-253 RNYVIP
+253 KHYVLP
-259 AYENLISS
+259 AYENLISALTS
-267 LGALK
+267 LK
-272 GSGSNEN
+272 GSGTNEN

-309 TRLARQLMADYEEI
+309 TRLANQLLADYKEI
-323 RSLLEENPSLAAS
+323 RAILEEDPSLAAS
-336 FLQETGQTNRTPGQI
+336 LLQENSQSGRTPEQI

-361 DFPEISDVS
+361 DFPEISDVA
-370 YEVKYVHED
+370 YEVKYIHED
-379 LKEHVSPAFYLTPPI
+379 LKEHMSPAFYLTPPI
-394 DTGSPNLIYLNPASH
+394 DTGSPNLIYLNPDSR
-409 LSGIELYTTLAHEG
+409 LRGIELYTTLAHEG

-432 FFLSEDHPAVRH
+432 FFLSKDHPAVRH

-464 LYGSENRQ
+464 LYGSENQQ

-478 LNRSMNLCLYS
+478 LNRAMNLCLYS
-489 LLDID
+489 LLDIG
-494 IHYYGWTCEKATQ
+494 IHYYGWTCEKAAK
-507 YLENFGVSDTAL
+507 YLENFGVSAGPV

-524 QTIVEDPANYLKY
+524 QIIVEDPANYLKY

-553 QGDFHLIDFHE
+553 QEDFHPIDFHE

-578 KYVLGD
+578 KYVLQ

>member
-1 MLLLPKNQKKIPA
+1 MLLLQKNQKKLSA
-14 RRLLPLILPLL
+14 KKLLPLILPFL

-30 WLGVFVSRRSDRE
+30 WLGVFASQKTDRE

-67 ADPAAWDLDDK
+67 ADPAAWDLDRQEVS
-78 KATLGS
+78 LGS
-84 AVAEDSAAL
+84 AVAEDPAAL
-93 YSYLENSRTLLES
+93 RSFLENSRSLLES
-106 FPYENLS
+106 FPYESLS

-135 KYILTEVL
+135 EYILAEVL

-165 EDVIDYLNLLRDVPS
+165 KDVIDYLNLLQDIPS

-192 ADQGYFMSDDTV
+192 ADRGYFMSDATA

-214 ISSGDNNYLNSVF
+214 ISSGDNNYLNAVF
-227 SQNLEQVPGLDETQ
+227 SENLEQVPGLDETQ

-253 RNYVIP
+253 KHYVLP
-259 AYENLISS
+259 AYENLISALTS
-267 LGALK
+267 LK
-272 GSGSNEN
+272 GSGTNEN

-309 TRLARQLMADYEEI
+309 TRLANQLLADYKEI
-323 RSLLEENPSLAAS
+323 RAILEEDPSLAAS
-336 FLQETGQTNRTPGQI
+336 LLQENSQSGRTPEQI

-361 DFPEISDVS
+361 DFPEISDVA
-370 YEVKYVHED
+370 YEVKYIHED
-379 LKEHVSPAFYLTPPI
+379 LKEHLSPAFYLTPPI
-394 DTGSPNLIYLNPASH
+394 DTGSPNLIYLNPDSR
-409 LSGIELYTTLAHEG
+409 LRGIELYTTLAHEG

-432 FFLSEDHPAVRH
+432 FFLSKDHPAVRH

-464 LYGSENRQ
+464 LYGSENQQ

-478 LNRSMNLCLYS
+478 LNRAMNLCLYS
-489 LLDID
+489 LLDIG
-494 IHYYGWTCEKATQ
+494 IHYYGWTCEKAAK
-507 YLENFGVSDTAL
+507 YLENFGVSDRAV

-524 QTIVEDPANYLKY
+524 QIIVEDPANYLKY

-553 QGDFHLIDFHE
+553 QEDFHPIDFHE

-578 KYVLGD
+578 KYVLQ

>member
-1 MLLLPKNQKKIPA
+1 MLLLQKNQKKLSA
-14 RRLLPLILPLL
+14 KKLLPLILPFL

-30 WLGVFVSRRSDRE
+30 WLGVFASQKTDRE

-67 ADPAAWDLDDK
+67 ADPAAWDLDRQEVS
-78 KATLGS
+78 LGS
-84 AVAEDSAAL
+84 AVAEDPAAL
-93 YSYLENSRTLLES
+93 RSFLENSRSLLES
-106 FPYENLS
+106 FPYESLS

-135 KYILTEVL
+135 EYILAEVL

-165 EDVIDYLNLLRDVPS
+165 KDVIDYLNLLRDIPS

-192 ADQGYFMSDDTV
+192 ADLGYFMSDATA

-214 ISSGDNNYLNSVF
+214 ISSGDNNYLNAVF
-227 SQNLEQVPGLDETQ
+227 SENLEQVPGLDETQ

-253 RNYVIP
+253 KHYVLP
-259 AYENLISS
+259 AYENLISALTS
-267 LGALK
+267 LK
-272 GSGSNEN
+272 GSGTNEN

-309 TRLARQLMADYEEI
+309 TRLANQLLADYKEI
-323 RSLLEENPSLAAS
+323 RAILEEDPSLAAS
-336 FLQETGQTNRTPGQI
+336 LLQENSQSGRTPEQI

-361 DFPEISDVS
+361 DFPEISDVA
-370 YEVKYVHED
+370 YEVKYIHED
-379 LKEHVSPAFYLTPPI
+379 LKEHLSPAFYLTPPI
-394 DTGSPNLIYLNPASH
+394 DTGSPNLIYLNPDSR
-409 LSGIELYTTLAHEG
+409 LRGIELYTTLAHEG

-432 FFLSEDHPAVRH
+432 FFLSKDHPAVRH

-464 LYGSENRQ
+464 LYGSENQQ

-478 LNRSMNLCLYS
+478 LNRAMNLCLYS
-489 LLDID
+489 LLDIG
-494 IHYYGWTCEKATQ
+494 IHYYGWTCEKAAK
-507 YLENFGVSDTAL
+507 YLENFGVSDRAV

-524 QTIVEDPANYLKY
+524 QIIVEDPANYLKY

-553 QGDFHLIDFHE
+553 QEDFHPIDFHE

-578 KYVLGD
+578 KYVLQ

>member
-1 MLLLPKNQKKIPA
+1 MLLLQKNQKKLSA
-14 RRLLPLILPLL
+14 KKLLPLILPFL

-30 WLGVFVSRRSDRE
+30 WLGVFASQKTDRE

-67 ADPAAWDLDDK
+67 ADPAAWDLDRQEVS
-78 KATLGS
+78 LGS
-84 AVAEDSAAL
+84 AVAEDPAAL
-93 YSYLENSRTLLES
+93 RSFLENSRSLLES
-106 FPYENLS
+106 FPYESLS

-124 LFFDTELSADN
+124 LFFDTELSAEN
-135 KYILTEVL
+135 EYILAEVL

-165 EDVIDYLNLLRDVPS
+165 KDVIDYLNLLRDIPS

-192 ADQGYFMSDDTV
+192 ADRGYFMSDATA

-214 ISSGDNNYLNSVF
+214 ISSGDNNYLNAVF
-227 SQNLEQVPGLDETQ
+227 SENLEQVPGLDETQ
-241 KENSLRLHRDAV
+241 KENSLRLHRDTV
-253 RNYVIP
+253 KHYVLP
-259 AYENLISS
+259 AYENLISALTS
-267 LGALK
+267 LK
-272 GSGSNEN
+272 GSGTNEN

-309 TRLARQLMADYEEI
+309 TRLANQLLADYKEI
-323 RSLLEENPSLAAS
+323 RAILEEDPSLAAS
-336 FLQETGQTNRTPGQI
+336 LLQENSQSGRTPEQI

-361 DFPEISDVS
+361 DFPEISDVA
-370 YEVKYVHED
+370 YEVKYIHED
-379 LKEHVSPAFYLTPPI
+379 LKEHLSPAFYLTPPI
-394 DTGSPNLIYLNPASH
+394 DTGSPNLIYLNPDSR
-409 LSGIELYTTLAHEG
+409 LRGIELYTTLAHEG

-432 FFLSEDHPAVRH
+432 FFLSKDHPAVRH

-464 LYGSENRQ
+464 LYGSENQQ

-478 LNRSMNLCLYS
+478 LNRAMNLCLYS
-489 LLDID
+489 LLDIG
-494 IHYYGWTCEKATQ
+494 IHYYGWTCEKAAK
-507 YLENFGVSDTAL
+507 YLENFGVSDRAV

-524 QTIVEDPANYLKY
+524 QIIVEDPANYLKY

-553 QGDFHLIDFHE
+553 QEDFHPIDFHE

-578 KYVLGD
+578 KYVLQ

>member
-1 MLLLPKNQKKIPA
+1 MLLLQKNQKKLSA
-14 RRLLPLILPLL
+14 KKLLPLILPFL

-30 WLGVFVSRRSDRE
+30 WLGVFASQKTDRE

-67 ADPAAWDLDDK
+67 ADPAAWDLDRQEVS
-78 KATLGS
+78 LGS
-84 AVAEDSAAL
+84 AVAEDPAAL
-93 YSYLENSRTLLES
+93 RSFLENSRSLLES
-106 FPYENLS
+106 FPYESLS

-124 LFFDTELSADN
+124 LFFDTELSAEN
-135 KYILTEVL
+135 EYILAEVL

-165 EDVIDYLNLLRDVPS
+165 KDVIDYLNLLRDIPS

-192 ADQGYFMSDDTV
+192 ADRGYFMSDATA

-214 ISSGDNNYLNSVF
+214 ISSGDNNYLNAVF
-227 SQNLEQVPGLDETQ
+227 SENLEQVPGLDETQ

-253 RNYVIP
+253 KHYVLP
-259 AYENLISS
+259 AYENLISALTS
-267 LGALK
+267 LK
-272 GSGSNEN
+272 GSGTNEN

-309 TRLARQLMADYEEI
+309 TRLANQLLADYKEI
-323 RSLLEENPSLAAS
+323 RAILEEDPSLAAS
-336 FLQETGQTNRTPGQI
+336 LLQENSQSGRTPEQI

-361 DFPEISDVS
+361 DFPEISDVA
-370 YEVKYVHED
+370 YEVKYIHED
-379 LKEHVSPAFYLTPPI
+379 LKEHLSPAFYLTPPI
-394 DTGSPNLIYLNPASH
+394 DTGSPNLIYLNPDSR
-409 LSGIELYTTLAHEG
+409 LREIELYTTLAHEG

-432 FFLSEDHPAVRH
+432 FFLSKDHPAVRH

-464 LYGSENRQ
+464 LYGSENQQ

-478 LNRSMNLCLYS
+478 LNRAMNLCLYS
-489 LLDID
+489 LLDIG
-494 IHYYGWTCEKATQ
+494 IHYYGWTCEKAAK
-507 YLENFGVSDTAL
+507 YLENFGVSDRAV

-524 QTIVEDPANYLKY
+524 QIIVEDPANYLKY

-553 QGDFHLIDFHE
+553 QEDFHPIDFHE

-578 KYVLGD
+578 KYVLQ

>member
-1 MLLLPKNQKKIPA
+1 MLLLQKNQKKLSA
-14 RRLLPLILPLL
+14 KKLLPLILPFL

-30 WLGVFVSRRSDRE
+30 WLGVFASQKTDRE

-67 ADPAAWDLDDK
+67 ADPAAWDLDRQEVS
-78 KATLGS
+78 LGS
-84 AVAEDSAAL
+84 AVAEDPSAL
-93 YSYLENSRTLLES
+93 RSFLENSRSLLES
-106 FPYENLS
+106 FPYESLS

-124 LFFDTELSADN
+124 LFFDTELSAEN
-135 KYILTEVL
+135 EYILAEVL

-165 EDVIDYLNLLRDVPS
+165 KDVIDYLNLLRDIPS

-192 ADQGYFMSDDTV
+192 ADRGYFMSDATA

-214 ISSGDNNYLNSVF
+214 ISSGDNNYLNAVF
-227 SQNLEQVPGLDETQ
+227 SENLEQVPGLDETQ

-253 RNYVIP
+253 KHYVLP
-259 AYENLISS
+259 AYENLISALTS
-267 LGALK
+267 LK
-272 GSGSNEN
+272 GSGTNEN

-309 TRLARQLMADYEEI
+309 TRLANQLLADYKEI
-323 RSLLEENPSLAAS
+323 RAILEEDPSLAAS
-336 FLQETGQTNRTPGQI
+336 LLQENSQSGRTPEQI

-361 DFPEISDVS
+361 DFPEISDVA
-370 YEVKYVHED
+370 YEVKYIHED
-379 LKEHVSPAFYLTPPI
+379 LKEHLSPAFYLTPPI
-394 DTGSPNLIYLNPASH
+394 DTGSPNLIYLNPDSR
-409 LSGIELYTTLAHEG
+409 LRGIELYTTLAHEG

-432 FFLSEDHPAVRH
+432 FFLSKDHPAVRH

-464 LYGSENRQ
+464 LYGSENQQ

-478 LNRSMNLCLYS
+478 LNRAMNLCLYS
-489 LLDID
+489 LLDIG
-494 IHYYGWTCEKATQ
+494 IHYYGWTCEKAAK
-507 YLENFGVSDTAL
+507 YLENFGVSDRAV

-524 QTIVEDPANYLKY
+524 QIIVEDPANYLKY

-553 QGDFHLIDFHE
+553 QEDFHPIDFHE

-578 KYVLGD
+578 KYVLQ

>member
-1 MLLLPKNQKKIPA
+1 MLLLQKNQKKLSA
-14 RRLLPLILPLL
+14 KKLLPLILPFL

-30 WLGVFVSRRSDRE
+30 WLGVFASQKTDRE

-67 ADPAAWDLDDK
+67 ADPAAWDLDRQEVS
-78 KATLGS
+78 LGS
-84 AVAEDSAAL
+84 AVAEDPAAL
-93 YSYLENSRTLLES
+93 RSFLENSRSLLES
-106 FPYENLS
+106 FPYESLS

-135 KYILTEVL
+135 EYILAEVL

-165 EDVIDYLNLLRDVPS
+165 KDVIDYLNLLRDIPS

-192 ADQGYFMSDDTV
+192 ADRGYFMSDATA

-214 ISSGDNNYLNSVF
+214 ISSGDNNYLNAVF
-227 SQNLEQVPGLDETQ
+227 SENLEQVPGLDETQ

-253 RNYVIP
+253 KHYVLP
-259 AYENLISS
+259 AYENLISALTS
-267 LGALK
+267 LK
-272 GSGSNEN
+272 GSGTNEN

-309 TRLARQLMADYEEI
+309 TRLANQLLADYKEI
-323 RSLLEENPSLAAS
+323 RAILEENPSLAAS
-336 FLQETGQTNRTPGQI
+336 LLQENSQSGRTPEQI

-361 DFPEISDVS
+361 DFPEISDVA
-370 YEVKYVHED
+370 YEVKYIHED
-379 LKEHVSPAFYLTPPI
+379 LKEHLSPAFYLTPPI
-394 DTGSPNLIYLNPASH
+394 DTGSPNLIYLNPDSR
-409 LSGIELYTTLAHEG
+409 LRGIELYTTLAHEG

-432 FFLSEDHPAVRH
+432 FFLSKDHPAVRH

-464 LYGSENRQ
+464 LYGSENQQ

-478 LNRSMNLCLYS
+478 LNRAMNLCLYS
-489 LLDID
+489 LLDIG
-494 IHYYGWTCEKATQ
+494 IHYYGWTCEKAAK
-507 YLENFGVSDTAL
+507 YLENFGVSDRAV

-524 QTIVEDPANYLKY
+524 QIIVEDPANYLKY

-553 QGDFHLIDFHE
+553 QEDFHPIDFHE

-578 KYVLGD
+578 KYVLQ

>member
-1 MLLLPKNQKKIPA
+1 MLLLQKNQKKLSA
-14 RRLLPLILPLL
+14 KKLLPLILPFL

-30 WLGVFVSRRSDRE
+30 WLGVFASQKTDRE

-67 ADPAAWDLDDK
+67 ADPAAWDLDRQEVS
-78 KATLGS
+78 LGS
-84 AVAEDSAAL
+84 AVAEDPAAL
-93 YSYLENSRTLLES
+93 RSFLENSGSLLES
-106 FPYENLS
+106 FPYESLS

-124 LFFDTELSADN
+124 LFFDTELSAEN
-135 KYILTEVL
+135 EYILAEVL

-165 EDVIDYLNLLRDVPS
+165 KDVIDYLNLLQDIPS

-192 ADQGYFMSDDTV
+192 ADRGYFMSDATA

-214 ISSGDNNYLNSVF
+214 ISSGDNNYLNAVF
-227 SQNLEQVPGLDETQ
+227 SENLEQVPGLDETQ

-253 RNYVIP
+253 KHYVLP
-259 AYENLISS
+259 AYENLISALTS
-267 LGALK
+267 LK
-272 GSGSNEN
+272 GSGTNEN

-309 TRLARQLMADYEEI
+309 TRLANQLLADYKEI
-323 RSLLEENPSLAAS
+323 RAILEEDPSLAAS
-336 FLQETGQTNRTPGQI
+336 LLQENSQSGRTPEQI

-361 DFPEISDVS
+361 DFPEISDVA
-370 YEVKYVHED
+370 YEVKYIHED
-379 LKEHVSPAFYLTPPI
+379 LKEHLSPAFYLTPPI
-394 DTGSPNLIYLNPASH
+394 DTGSPNLIYLNPDSR
-409 LSGIELYTTLAHEG
+409 LRGIELYTTLAHEG

-432 FFLSEDHPAVRH
+432 FFLSKDHPAVRH

-464 LYGSENRQ
+464 LYGSENQQ

-478 LNRSMNLCLYS
+478 LNRAMNLCLYS
-489 LLDID
+489 LLDIG
-494 IHYYGWTCEKATQ
+494 IHYYGWTCEKAAK
-507 YLENFGVSDTAL
+507 YLENFGVSDRAV

-524 QTIVEDPANYLKY
+524 QIIVEDPANYLKY

-553 QGDFHLIDFHE
+553 QEDFHPIDFHE

-578 KYVLGD
+578 KYVLQ

>member
-1 MLLLPKNQKKIPA
+1 MLLLQKNQKKLSA
-14 RRLLPLILPLL
+14 KKLLPLILPFL

-30 WLGVFVSRRSDRE
+30 WLGVFASQKTDRE

-67 ADPAAWDLDDK
+67 ADPAAWDLDRQEVS
-78 KATLGS
+78 LGS
-84 AVAEDSAAL
+84 AVAEDPAAL
-93 YSYLENSRTLLES
+93 RSFLENSGSLLES
-106 FPYENLS
+106 FPYESLS

-124 LFFDTELSADN
+124 LFFDTELSAEN
-135 KYILTEVL
+135 EYILAEVL

-165 EDVIDYLNLLRDVPS
+165 KDVIDYLNLLRDIPS

-192 ADQGYFMSDDTV
+192 ADRGYFMSDATA

-214 ISSGDNNYLNSVF
+214 ISSGDNNYLNAVF
-227 SQNLEQVPGLDETQ
+227 SENLEQVPGLDETQ

-253 RNYVIP
+253 KHYVLP
-259 AYENLISS
+259 AYENLISALTS
-267 LGALK
+267 LK
-272 GSGSNEN
+272 GSGTNEN

-309 TRLARQLMADYEEI
+309 TRLANQLLADYKEI
-323 RSLLEENPSLAAS
+323 RAILEEDPSLAAS
-336 FLQETGQTNRTPGQI
+336 LLQENSQSGRTPEQI

-361 DFPEISDVS
+361 DFPEISDVT
-370 YEVKYVHED
+370 YEVKYIHED
-379 LKEHVSPAFYLTPPI
+379 LKEHLSPAFYLTPPI
-394 DTGSPNLIYLNPASH
+394 DTGSPNLIYLNPDSR
-409 LSGIELYTTLAHEG
+409 LRGIELYTTLAHEG

-432 FFLSEDHPAVRH
+432 FFLSKDHPAVRH

-464 LYGSENRQ
+464 LYGSENQQ

-478 LNRSMNLCLYS
+478 LNRAMNLCLYS
-489 LLDID
+489 LLDIG
-494 IHYYGWTCEKATQ
+494 IHYYGWTCEKAAK
-507 YLENFGVSDTAL
+507 YLENFGVSDRAV

-524 QTIVEDPANYLKY
+524 QIIVEDPANYLKY

-553 QGDFHLIDFHE
+553 QEDFHPIDFHE

-578 KYVLGD
+578 KYVLQ

>member
-1 MLLLPKNQKKIPA
+1 MLLLQKNQKKLSA
-14 RRLLPLILPLL
+14 KKLLPLILPFL

-30 WLGVFVSRRSDRE
+30 WLGVFASQKTDRE

-67 ADPAAWDLDDK
+67 ADPAAWDLDRQEVS
-78 KATLGS
+78 LGS
-84 AVAEDSAAL
+84 AVAEDPAAL
-93 YSYLENSRTLLES
+93 RSFLENSRSLLES
-106 FPYENLS
+106 FPYESLS

-124 LFFDTELSADN
+124 LFFDTELSAEN
-135 KYILTEVL
+135 EYILAEVL

-165 EDVIDYLNLLRDVPS
+165 KDVIDYLNLLRDIPS

-192 ADQGYFMSDDTV
+192 ADRGYFMSDATA

-214 ISSGDNNYLNSVF
+214 ISSGDNNYLNAVF
-227 SQNLEQVPGLDETQ
+227 SENLEQVPGLDETQ

-253 RNYVIP
+253 KHYVLP
-259 AYENLISS
+259 AYENLISALTS
-267 LGALK
+267 LK
-272 GSGSNEN
+272 GSGTNEN

-309 TRLARQLMADYEEI
+309 TRLANQLLADYKEI
-323 RSLLEENPSLAAS
+323 RAILEENPSLAAS
-336 FLQETGQTNRTPGQI
+336 LLQENSQSGRTPEQI

-361 DFPEISDVS
+361 DFPEISDVA
-370 YEVKYVHED
+370 YEVKYIHED
-379 LKEHVSPAFYLTPPI
+379 LKEHLSPAFYLTPPI
-394 DTGSPNLIYLNPASH
+394 DTGSPNLIYLNPDSR
-409 LSGIELYTTLAHEG
+409 LRGIELYTTLAHEG

-432 FFLSEDHPAVRH
+432 FFLSKDHPAVRH

-464 LYGSENRQ
+464 LYGSENQQ

-478 LNRSMNLCLYS
+478 LNRAMNLCLYS
-489 LLDID
+489 LLDIG
-494 IHYYGWTCEKATQ
+494 IHYYGWTCEKAAK
-507 YLENFGVSDTAL
+507 YLENFGVSDRAV

-524 QTIVEDPANYLKY
+524 QIIVEDPANYLKY

-553 QGDFHLIDFHE
+553 QEDFHPIDFHE

-578 KYVLGD
+578 KYVLQ

>member
-1 MLLLPKNQKKIPA
+1 MLLLQKNQKKLSA
-14 RRLLPLILPLL
+14 KKLLPLILPFL

-30 WLGVFVSRRSDRE
+30 WLGVFASQKTDRE

-67 ADPAAWDLDDK
+67 ADPAAWDLDRQEVS
-78 KATLGS
+78 LGS
-84 AVAEDSAAL
+84 AVAEDPAAL
-93 YSYLENSRTLLES
+93 RSFLENSRSLLES
-106 FPYENLS
+106 FPYESFS

-124 LFFDTELSADN
+124 LFFDTELSAEN
-135 KYILTEVL
+135 EYILAEVL

-165 EDVIDYLNLLRDVPS
+165 KDVIDYLNLLRDIPS

-192 ADQGYFMSDDTV
+192 ADRGYFMSDATA

-214 ISSGDNNYLNSVF
+214 ISSGDNNYLNAVF
-227 SQNLEQVPGLDETQ
+227 SENLEQVPGLDETQ

-253 RNYVIP
+253 KHYVLP
-259 AYENLISS
+259 AYENLISALTS
-267 LGALK
+267 LK
-272 GSGSNEN
+272 GSGTNEN

-309 TRLARQLMADYEEI
+309 TRLANQLLADYKEI
-323 RSLLEENPSLAAS
+323 RAILEEDPSLAAS
-336 FLQETGQTNRTPGQI
+336 LLQENSQSGRTPEQI

-361 DFPEISDVS
+361 DFPEISDVA
-370 YEVKYVHED
+370 YEVKYIHED
-379 LKEHVSPAFYLTPPI
+379 LKEHLSPAFYLTPPI
-394 DTGSPNLIYLNPASH
+394 DTGSPNLIYLNPDSR
-409 LSGIELYTTLAHEG
+409 LRGIELYTTLAHEG

-432 FFLSEDHPAVRH
+432 FFLSKDHPAVRH

-464 LYGSENRQ
+464 LYGSENQQ

-478 LNRSMNLCLYS
+478 LNRAMNLCLYS
-489 LLDID
+489 LLDIG
-494 IHYYGWTCEKATQ
+494 IHYYGWTCEKAAK
-507 YLENFGVSDTAL
+507 YLENFGVSDRAV

-524 QTIVEDPANYLKY
+524 QIIVEDPANYLKY

-553 QGDFHLIDFHE
+553 QEDFHPIDFHE

-578 KYVLGD
+578 KYVLQ

>member
-1 MLLLPKNQKKIPA
+1 MLLLQKNQKKLSA
-14 RRLLPLILPLL
+14 KKLLPLILPFL

-30 WLGVFVSRRSDRE
+30 WLGVFASQKTDRE

-67 ADPAAWDLDDK
+67 ADPAAWDLDRQEVS
-78 KATLGS
+78 LGS
-84 AVAEDSAAL
+84 AVAEDPAAL
-93 YSYLENSRTLLES
+93 RSFLENSRSLLES
-106 FPYENLS
+106 FPYESLS

-124 LFFDTELSADN
+124 LFFDTELSAEN
-135 KYILTEVL
+135 EYILAEVL

-165 EDVIDYLNLLRDVPS
+165 KDVIDYLNLLRDIPS

-192 ADQGYFMSDDTV
+192 ADRGYFMSDATA

-214 ISSGDNNYLNSVF
+214 ISSGDNNYLNAVF
-227 SQNLEQVPGLDETQ
+227 SENLEQVPGLDETQ

-253 RNYVIP
+253 KHYVLP
-259 AYENLISS
+259 AYENLISALTS
-267 LGALK
+267 LK
-272 GSGSNEN
+272 GSGTNEN

-309 TRLARQLMADYEEI
+309 TRLANQLLADYKEI
-323 RSLLEENPSLAAS
+323 RAILEEDPSLAAS
-336 FLQETGQTNRTPGQI
+336 LLQENSQSGRTPEQI

-361 DFPEISDVS
+361 DFPEISDVA
-370 YEVKYVHED
+370 YEVKYIHED
-379 LKEHVSPAFYLTPPI
+379 LKEHLSPAFYLTPPI
-394 DTGSPNLIYLNPASH
+394 DTGSPNLIYLNPDSR
-409 LSGIELYTTLAHEG
+409 LRGIELYTTLAHEG

-432 FFLSEDHPAVRH
+432 FFLSKDHPAVRH

-464 LYGSENRQ
+464 LYGSENQQ

-478 LNRSMNLCLYS
+478 LNRAMNLCLYS
-489 LLDID
+489 LLDIG
-494 IHYYGWTCEKATQ
+494 IHYYGWTCEKAAK
-507 YLENFGVSDTAL
+507 YLENFGVSDRAV

-524 QTIVEDPANYLKY
+524 QIIVAAPANYPKY
-537 YGGCLKFMDLK
+537 YRGCFKFMDLK

-553 QGDFHLIDFHE
+553 QEDFHPIDFHE

-578 KYVLGD
+578 KYVLQ

>member
-1 MLLLPKNQKKIPA
+1 MLLLQKNQKKLSA
-14 RRLLPLILPLL
+14 KKLLPLILPFL

-30 WLGVFVSRRSDRE
+30 WLGVFASQKTDRE

-67 ADPAAWDLDDK
+67 ADPAAWDLDRQEVS
-78 KATLGS
+78 LGS
-84 AVAEDSAAL
+84 AVAEDPAAL
-93 YSYLENSRTLLES
+93 RSFLENSRSLLES
-106 FPYENLS
+106 FPYESLS

-124 LFFDTELSADN
+124 LFFDTELSAEN
-135 KYILTEVL
+135 EYILAEVL

-165 EDVIDYLNLLRDVPS
+165 KDVIDYLNLLRDIPS

-192 ADQGYFMSDDTV
+192 ADLGYFMSDATA

-214 ISSGDNNYLNSVF
+214 ISSGDNNYLNAVF
-227 SQNLEQVPGLDETQ
+227 SENLEQVPGLDETQ

-253 RNYVIP
+253 KHYVLP
-259 AYENLISS
+259 AYENLISALTS
-267 LGALK
+267 LK
-272 GSGSNEN
+272 GSGTNEN

-309 TRLARQLMADYEEI
+309 TRLANQLLADYKEI
-323 RSLLEENPSLAAS
+323 RAILEEDPSLAAS
-336 FLQETGQTNRTPGQI
+336 LLQENSQSGRTPEQI

-361 DFPEISDVS
+361 DFPEISDVA
-370 YEVKYVHED
+370 YEVKYIHED
-379 LKEHVSPAFYLTPPI
+379 LKEHLSPAFYLTPPI
-394 DTGSPNLIYLNPASH
+394 DTGSPNLIYLNPDSR
-409 LSGIELYTTLAHEG
+409 LRGIELYTTLAHEG

-432 FFLSEDHPAVRH
+432 FFLSKDHPAVRH

-464 LYGSENRQ
+464 LYGSENQQ

-478 LNRSMNLCLYS
+478 LNRAMNLCLYS
-489 LLDID
+489 LLDIG
-494 IHYYGWTCEKATQ
+494 IHYYGWTCEKAAK
-507 YLENFGVSDTAL
+507 YLENFGVNDRAV

-524 QTIVEDPANYLKY
+524 QIIVEDPANYLKY

-553 QGDFHLIDFHE
+553 QEDFHPIDFHE

-578 KYVLGD
+578 KYVLQ

>member
-1 MLLLPKNQKKIPA
+1 MLLLQKNPKKLSAKK
-14 RRLLPLILPLL
+14 LLPLILPFL

-30 WLGVFVSRRSDRE
+30 WLGVFASQKTDRE

-67 ADPAAWDLDDK
+67 ADPAAWDLDRQEVS
-78 KATLGS
+78 LGS
-84 AVAEDSAAL
+84 AVAEDPAAL
-93 YSYLENSRTLLES
+93 RSFLENSRSLLES
-106 FPYENLS
+106 FPYESLS

-124 LFFDTELSADN
+124 LFFDTELSAEN
-135 KYILTEVL
+135 EYILAEVL

-165 EDVIDYLNLLRDVPS
+165 KDVIDYLNLLRDIPS

-192 ADQGYFMSDDTV
+192 ADRGYFMSDATA

-214 ISSGDNNYLNSVF
+214 ISSGDNNYLNAVF
-227 SQNLEQVPGLDETQ
+227 SENLEQVPGLDETQ

-253 RNYVIP
+253 KHYVLP
-259 AYENLISS
+259 AYENLISALTS
-267 LGALK
+267 LK
-272 GSGSNEN
+272 GSGTNEN

-309 TRLARQLMADYEEI
+309 TRLANQLLADYKEI
-323 RSLLEENPSLAAS
+323 RAILEEDPSLAAS
-336 FLQETGQTNRTPGQI
+336 LLQENSQSGRTPEQI

-361 DFPEISDVS
+361 DFPEISDVA
-370 YEVKYVHED
+370 YEVKYIHED
-379 LKEHVSPAFYLTPPI
+379 LKEHMSPAFYLTPPI
-394 DTGSPNLIYLNPASH
+394 DTGSPNLIYLNPDSR
-409 LSGIELYTTLAHEG
+409 LRGIELYTTLAHEG

-432 FFLSEDHPAVRH
+432 FFLSKDHPAVRH

-464 LYGSENRQ
+464 LYGSENQQ

-478 LNRSMNLCLYS
+478 LSRAMNLCLYS
-489 LLDID
+489 LLDIG
-494 IHYYGWTCEKATQ
+494 IHYYGWTCEKAAK
-507 YLENFGVSDTAL
+507 YLENFGVSDRAV

-524 QTIVEDPANYLKY
+524 QIIVEDPANYLKY

-553 QGDFHLIDFHE
+553 QEDFHPIDFHE

-578 KYVLGD
+578 KYVLQ

>member
-1 MLLLPKNQKKIPA
+1 MLLLQKNQKKLSA
-14 RRLLPLILPLL
+14 KKLLPLILPFL

-30 WLGVFVSRRSDRE
+30 WLGVFASQKTDRE

-67 ADPAAWDLDDK
+67 ADPAAWDLDRQEVS
-78 KATLGS
+78 LGS
-84 AVAEDSAAL
+84 AVAEDPAAL
-93 YSYLENSRTLLES
+93 RSFLENSRSLLES
-106 FPYENLS
+106 FPYESLS

-135 KYILTEVL
+135 EYILAEVL

-165 EDVIDYLNLLRDVPS
+165 KDVIDYLNLLRDIPS

-192 ADQGYFMSDDTV
+192 ADRGYFMSDATA

-214 ISSGDNNYLNSVF
+214 ISSGDNNYLNAVF
-227 SQNLEQVPGLDETQ
+227 SENLEQVPGLDETQ

-253 RNYVIP
+253 KHYVLP
-259 AYENLISS
+259 AYENLISALTS
-267 LGALK
+267 LK
-272 GSGSNEN
+272 GSGTNEN

-309 TRLARQLMADYEEI
+309 TRLANQLLADYIEI
-323 RSLLEENPSLAAS
+323 RAILEEDPSLAAS
-336 FLQETGQTNRTPGQI
+336 LLQENSQSGRTPEQI

-361 DFPEISDVS
+361 DFPEISDVA
-370 YEVKYVHED
+370 YEVKYIHED
-379 LKEHVSPAFYLTPPI
+379 LKEHLSPAFYLTPPI
-394 DTGSPNLIYLNPASH
+394 DTGSPNLIYLNPDSR
-409 LSGIELYTTLAHEG
+409 LRGIELYTTLAHEG

-432 FFLSEDHPAVRH
+432 FFLSKDHPAVRH

-464 LYGSENRQ
+464 LYGSENQQ

-478 LNRSMNLCLYS
+478 LNRAMNLCLYS
-489 LLDID
+489 LLDIG
-494 IHYYGWTCEKATQ
+494 IHYYGWTCEKAAK
-507 YLENFGVSDTAL
+507 YLENFGVSDRAV

-524 QTIVEDPANYLKY
+524 QIIVEDPANYLKY

-553 QGDFHLIDFHE
+553 QEDFHPIDFHE

-578 KYVLGD
+578 KYVLQ

>member
-1 MLLLPKNQKKIPA
+1 MLLLQKNQKKLSA
-14 RRLLPLILPLL
+14 KKLLPLILPFL

-30 WLGVFVSRRSDRE
+30 WLGVFASQKTDRE

-67 ADPAAWDLDDK
+67 ADPAAWDLDRQEVS
-78 KATLGS
+78 LGS
-84 AVAEDSAAL
+84 AVAEDPAAL
-93 YSYLENSRTLLES
+93 RSFLENSRSLLES
-106 FPYENLS
+106 FPYESLS

-124 LFFDTELSADN
+124 LFFDTELSAEN
-135 KYILTEVL
+135 EYILAEVL

-165 EDVIDYLNLLRDVPS
+165 KDVIDYLNLLRDIPS

-192 ADQGYFMSDDTV
+192 ADLGYFMSDATA

-214 ISSGDNNYLNSVF
+214 ISSGDNNYLNAVF
-227 SQNLEQVPGLDETQ
+227 SENLEQVPGLDETQ

-253 RNYVIP
+253 KHYVLP
-259 AYENLISS
+259 AYENLISALTS
-267 LGALK
+267 LK
-272 GSGSNEN
+272 GSGTNEN

-309 TRLARQLMADYEEI
+309 TRLANQLLADYKEI
-323 RSLLEENPSLAAS
+323 RAILEEDPSLAAS
-336 FLQETGQTNRTPGQI
+336 LLQENSQSGRTPEQI

-361 DFPEISDVS
+361 DFPEISDVA
-370 YEVKYVHED
+370 YEVKYIHED
-379 LKEHVSPAFYLTPPI
+379 LKEHMSPAFYLTPPI
-394 DTGSPNLIYLNPASH
+394 DTGSPNLIYLNPDSR
-409 LSGIELYTTLAHEG
+409 LRGIELYTTLAHEG

-432 FFLSEDHPAVRH
+432 FFLSKDHPAVRH

-464 LYGSENRQ
+464 LYGSENQQ

-478 LNRSMNLCLYS
+478 LNRAMNLCLYS
-489 LLDID
+489 LLDIG
-494 IHYYGWTCEKATQ
+494 IHYYGWTCEKAAK
-507 YLENFGVSDTAL
+507 YLENFGVSDRAV

-524 QTIVEDPANYLKY
+524 QIIVEDPANYLKY

-553 QGDFHLIDFHE
+553 QEDFHPIDFHE

-578 KYVLGD
+578 KYVLQ

>member
-1 MLLLPKNQKKIPA
+1 MLLLQKNQKKLSA
-14 RRLLPLILPLL
+14 KKLLPLILPFL

-30 WLGVFVSRRSDRE
+30 WLGVFASQKSDRE

-67 ADPAAWDLDDK
+67 ADPAAWDLDRQEVS
-78 KATLGS
+78 LGS
-84 AVAEDSAAL
+84 AVAEDPAAL
-93 YSYLENSRTLLES
+93 RSFLENSRSLLES
-106 FPYENLS
+106 FPYESLS

-124 LFFDTELSADN
+124 LFFDTELSAEN
-135 KYILTEVL
+135 EYILAEVL

-165 EDVIDYLNLLRDVPS
+165 KDVIDYLNLLRDIPS

-192 ADQGYFMSDDTV
+192 ADRGYFMSDATA

-214 ISSGDNNYLNSVF
+214 ISSGDNNYLNAVF
-227 SQNLEQVPGLDETQ
+227 SENLEQVPGLDETQ

-253 RNYVIP
+253 KHYVLP
-259 AYENLISS
+259 AYENLISALTS
-267 LGALK
+267 LK
-272 GSGSNEN
+272 GSGTNEN

-309 TRLARQLMADYEEI
+309 TRLANQLLADYKEI
-323 RSLLEENPSLAAS
+323 RAILEEDPSLAAS
-336 FLQETGQTNRTPGQI
+336 LLQENSQSGRTPEQI

-361 DFPEISDVS
+361 DFPEISDVA
-370 YEVKYVHED
+370 YEVKYIHED
-379 LKEHVSPAFYLTPPI
+379 LKEHLSPAFYLTPPI
-394 DTGSPNLIYLNPASH
+394 DTGSPNLIYLNPDSR
-409 LSGIELYTTLAHEG
+409 LRGIELYTTLAHEG

-432 FFLSEDHPAVRH
+432 FFLSKDHPAVRH

-464 LYGSENRQ
+464 LYGSENQQ

-478 LNRSMNLCLYS
+478 LNRAMNLCLYS
-489 LLDID
+489 LLDIG
-494 IHYYGWTCEKATQ
+494 IHYYGWTCEKAAK
-507 YLENFGVSDTAL
+507 YLENFGVSDRAV

-524 QTIVEDPANYLKY
+524 QIIVEDPANYLKY

-553 QGDFHLIDFHE
+553 QEDFHPIDFHE

-578 KYVLGD
+578 KYVLQ

>member
-1 MLLLPKNQKKIPA
+1 MLLLQKNQKKLSA
-14 RRLLPLILPLL
+14 KKLLPLILPFL

-30 WLGVFVSRRSDRE
+30 WLGVFASQKTDRE

-67 ADPAAWDLDDK
+67 ADPAAWDLDRQEVS
-78 KATLGS
+78 LGS
-84 AVAEDSAAL
+84 AVAEDPAAL
-93 YSYLENSRTLLES
+93 RSFLENSRSLLES
-106 FPYENLS
+106 FPYESLS

-124 LFFDTELSADN
+124 LFFDTELSAEN
-135 KYILTEVL
+135 EYILAEVL

-165 EDVIDYLNLLRDVPS
+165 KDVIDYLNLLRDIPS

-192 ADQGYFMSDDTV
+192 ADRGYFMSDATA

-214 ISSGDNNYLNSVF
+214 ISSGDNNYLNAVF
-227 SQNLEQVPGLDETQ
+227 SENLEQVPGLDETQ

-253 RNYVIP
+253 KHYVLP
-259 AYENLISS
+259 AYENLISALTS
-267 LGALK
+267 LK
-272 GSGSNEN
+272 GSGTNEN

-309 TRLARQLMADYEEI
+309 TRLANQLLADYKEI
-323 RSLLEENPSLAAS
+323 RAILEESPSLAAS
-336 FLQETGQTNRTPGQI
+336 LLQENSQSGRTPEQI

-361 DFPEISDVS
+361 DFPEISDVA
-370 YEVKYVHED
+370 YEVKYIHED
-379 LKEHVSPAFYLTPPI
+379 LKEHLSPAFYLTPPI
-394 DTGSPNLIYLNPASH
+394 DTGSPNLIYLNPDSR
-409 LSGIELYTTLAHEG
+409 LRGIELYTTLAHEG

-432 FFLSEDHPAVRH
+432 FFLSKDHPAVRH

-464 LYGSENRQ
+464 LYGSENQQ

-478 LNRSMNLCLYS
+478 LNRAMNLCLYS
-489 LLDID
+489 LLDIG
-494 IHYYGWTCEKATQ
+494 IHYYGWTCEKAAK
-507 YLENFGVSDTAL
+507 YLENFGVSDRAV

-524 QTIVEDPANYLKY
+524 QIIVEDPANYLKY

-553 QGDFHLIDFHE
+553 QEDFHPIDFHE

-578 KYVLGD
+578 KYVLQ

>member
-1 MLLLPKNQKKIPA
+1 MLLLQKNQKKPSA
-14 RRLLPLILPLL
+14 KKLLPLILPFL

-30 WLGVFVSRRSDRE
+30 WLGVFASQKTDRE

-67 ADPAAWDLDDK
+67 ADPAAWDLDRQEVS
-78 KATLGS
+78 LGS
-84 AVAEDSAAL
+84 AVAEDPAAL
-93 YSYLENSRTLLES
+93 RSFLENSRSLLES
-106 FPYENLS
+106 FPYESLS

-124 LFFDTELSADN
+124 LFFDTELSAEN
-135 KYILTEVL
+135 EYILAEVL

-165 EDVIDYLNLLRDVPS
+165 KDVIDYLNLLQDIPS

-192 ADQGYFMSDDTV
+192 ADLGYFMSDATA

-214 ISSGDNNYLNSVF
+214 ISSGDNNYLNAVF
-227 SQNLEQVPGLDETQ
+227 SENLEQVPGLDETQ

-253 RNYVIP
+253 KHYVLP
-259 AYENLISS
+259 AYENLISALTS
-267 LGALK
+267 LK
-272 GSGSNEN
+272 GSGTNEN

-309 TRLARQLMADYEEI
+309 TRLANQLLADYKEI
-323 RSLLEENPSLAAS
+323 RAILEEDPSLAAS
-336 FLQETGQTNRTPGQI
+336 LLQENSQSGRTPEQI

-361 DFPEISDVS
+361 DFPEISDVA
-370 YEVKYVHED
+370 YEVKYIHED
-379 LKEHVSPAFYLTPPI
+379 LKEHLSPAFYLTPPI
-394 DTGSPNLIYLNPASH
+394 DTGSPNLIYLNPDSR
-409 LSGIELYTTLAHEG
+409 LRGIELYTTLAHEG

-432 FFLSEDHPAVRH
+432 FFLSKDHPAVRH

-464 LYGSENRQ
+464 LYGSENQQ

-478 LNRSMNLCLYS
+478 LNRAMNLCLYS
-489 LLDID
+489 LLDIG
-494 IHYYGWTCEKATQ
+494 IHYYGWTCEKAAK
-507 YLENFGVSDTAL
+507 YLENFGVSDRAV

-524 QTIVEDPANYLKY
+524 QIIVEDPANYLKY

-553 QGDFHLIDFHE
+553 QEDFHPIDFHE

-578 KYVLGD
+578 KYVLQ

>member
-1 MLLLPKNQKKIPA
+1 MLLLQKNQKKLSA
-14 RRLLPLILPLL
+14 KKLLPLILPFL

-30 WLGVFVSRRSDRE
+30 WLGVFASQKTDRE

-67 ADPAAWDLDDK
+67 ADPAAWDLDRQEVS
-78 KATLGS
+78 LGS
-84 AVAEDSAAL
+84 AVAEDPAAL
-93 YSYLENSRTLLES
+93 RSFLENSRSLLES
-106 FPYENLS
+106 FPYESLS

-124 LFFDTELSADN
+124 LFFDTELSAEN
-135 KYILTEVL
+135 EYILAEVL

-165 EDVIDYLNLLRDVPS
+165 KDVIDYLNLLRDIPS

-192 ADQGYFMSDDTV
+192 ADRGYFMSDATA

-214 ISSGDNNYLNSVF
+214 ISSGDNNYLNAVF
-227 SQNLEQVPGLDETQ
+227 SENLEQVPGLDETQ

-253 RNYVIP
+253 KHYVLP
-259 AYENLISS
+259 AYENLISALTS
-267 LGALK
+267 LK
-272 GSGSNEN
+272 GSGTNEN

-309 TRLARQLMADYEEI
+309 TRLANQLLADYKGI
-323 RSLLEENPSLAAS
+323 RAILEESPSLAAS
-336 FLQETGQTNRTPGQI
+336 LLQENSQSGRTPEQI

-361 DFPEISDVS
+361 DFPEISDVA
-370 YEVKYVHED
+370 YEVKYIHED
-379 LKEHVSPAFYLTPPI
+379 LKEHLSPAFYLTPPI
-394 DTGSPNLIYLNPASH
+394 DTGSPNLIYLNPDSR
-409 LSGIELYTTLAHEG
+409 LRGIELYTTLAHEG

-432 FFLSEDHPAVRH
+432 FFLSKDHPAVRH

-464 LYGSENRQ
+464 LYGSENQQ

-478 LNRSMNLCLYS
+478 LNRAMNLCLYS
-489 LLDID
+489 LLDIG
-494 IHYYGWTCEKATQ
+494 IHYYGWTCEKAAK
-507 YLENFGVSDTAL
+507 YLENFGVSDRAV

-524 QTIVEDPANYLKY
+524 QIIVEDPANYLKY

-553 QGDFHLIDFHE
+553 QEDFHPIDFHE

-578 KYVLGD
+578 KYVLQ

>member
-1 MLLLPKNQKKIPA
+1 MLLLQKNQKKLSA
-14 RRLLPLILPLL
+14 KKLLPLILPFL

-30 WLGVFVSRRSDRE
+30 WLGVFASQKTDRE

-67 ADPAAWDLDDK
+67 ADPAAWDLDRQEVS
-78 KATLGS
+78 LGS
-84 AVAEDSAAL
+84 AVAEDPAAL
-93 YSYLENSRTLLES
+93 RSFLENSRSLLES
-106 FPYENLS
+106 FPYESLS

-124 LFFDTELSADN
+124 LFFETELSADN
-135 KYILTEVL
+135 EYILAEVL

-165 EDVIDYLNLLRDVPS
+165 KDVIDYLNLLRDIPS

-192 ADQGYFMSDDTV
+192 ADRGYFMSDATA

-214 ISSGDNNYLNSVF
+214 ISSGDNNYLNAVF
-227 SQNLEQVPGLDETQ
+227 SENLEQVPGLDETQ

-253 RNYVIP
+253 KHYVLP
-259 AYENLISS
+259 AYENLISALTS
-267 LGALK
+267 LK
-272 GSGSNEN
+272 GSGTNEN

-309 TRLARQLMADYEEI
+309 TRLANQLLADYKEI
-323 RSLLEENPSLAAS
+323 RAILEEDPSLAAS
-336 FLQETGQTNRTPGQI
+336 LLQENSQSGRTPEQI

-361 DFPEISDVS
+361 DFPEISDVA
-370 YEVKYVHED
+370 YEVKYIHED
-379 LKEHVSPAFYLTPPI
+379 LKEHLSPAFYLTPPI
-394 DTGSPNLIYLNPASH
+394 DTGSPNLIYLNPDSR
-409 LSGIELYTTLAHEG
+409 LRGIELYTTLAHEG

-432 FFLSEDHPAVRH
+432 FFLSKDHPAVRH

-464 LYGSENRQ
+464 LYGSENQQ

-478 LNRSMNLCLYS
+478 LNRAMNLCLYS
-489 LLDID
+489 LLDIG
-494 IHYYGWTCEKATQ
+494 IHYYGWTCEKAAK
-507 YLENFGVSDTAL
+507 YLENFGVSDRAV

-524 QTIVEDPANYLKY
+524 QIIVEDPANYLKY

-553 QGDFHLIDFHE
+553 QEDFHPIDFHE

-578 KYVLGD
+578 KYVLQ

>member
-1 MLLLPKNQKKIPA
+1 MLLLQKKQKQLSA
-14 RRLLPLILPLL
+14 KKLLPLIPPFI

-30 WLGVFVSRRSDRE
+30 WFGVFASQKTDRE

-67 ADPAAWDLDDK
+67 ADPAAWDLDRQEVS
-78 KATLGS
+78 LGS
-84 AVAEDSAAL
+84 AVAEDPAAL
-93 YSYLENSRTLLES
+93 RSFLENSRSLLES
-106 FPYENLS
+106 FPYESLS

-124 LFFDTELSADN
+124 LFFDTELSAEN
-135 KYILTEVL
+135 EYILAEVL

-165 EDVIDYLNLLRDVPS
+165 KDVIDYLNLLRDIPS

-192 ADQGYFMSDDTV
+192 ADLGYFMSDATA

-214 ISSGDNNYLNSVF
+214 ISSGDNNYLNAVF
-227 SQNLEQVPGLDETQ
+227 SENLEQVPGLDETQ

-253 RNYVIP
+253 KHYVLP
-259 AYENLISS
+259 AYENLISALTS
-267 LGALK
+267 LK
-272 GSGSNEN
+272 GSGTNEN

-309 TRLARQLMADYEEI
+309 TRLANQLLADYKEI
-323 RSLLEENPSLAAS
+323 RAILEEDPSLAAS
-336 FLQETGQTNRTPGQI
+336 LLQENSQSGRTPEQI

-361 DFPEISDVS
+361 DFPEISDVA
-370 YEVKYVHED
+370 YEVKYIHED
-379 LKEHVSPAFYLTPPI
+379 LKEHLSPAFYLTPPI
-394 DTGSPNLIYLNPASH
+394 DTGSPNLIYLNPDSR
-409 LSGIELYTTLAHEG
+409 LRGIELYTTLAHEG

-432 FFLSEDHPAVRH
+432 IFLSKDHPAVRH

-464 LYGSENRQ
+464 LYGSENQQ

-478 LNRSMNLCLYS
+478 LNRAMNLCLYS
-489 LLDID
+489 LLDIG
-494 IHYYGWTCEKATQ
+494 IHYYGWTCEKAAK
-507 YLENFGVSDTAL
+507 YLENFGVSDRAV

-524 QTIVEDPANYLKY
+524 QIIVEDPANYLKY

-553 QGDFHLIDFHE
+553 QEDFHPIDFHE

-578 KYVLGD
+578 KYVLQ